1 MTTELIGILTVGVA
15 LAGLHLGTLRGMRKE
30 LRGDIR
36 TLRGELHGVRDELQ
50 GDIHALDA
58 RVRGLDDRM
67 RAQERSTVRLEGLLE
82 GLREVVALRAVGGA
96 AAADP
101 NGPN

>member
-15 LAGLHLGTLRGMRKE
+15 LAGLHLATLRAMRTE
-30 LRGDIR
+30 LRDIR
-36 TLRGELHGVRDELQ
+36 TLRGELYGVRDELQ
-50 GDIHALDA
+50 GDIHAGDD

-67 RAQERSTVRLEGLLE
+67 RTQERSTVRLEGLLE
-82 GLREVVALRAVGGA
+82 ALREAVAVRAVGGPA
-96 AAADP
+96 PADP